1 MIIDVDGFLDDCMK
15 DKVFETF
22 FMIIYNRKKNNDQS
36 YQT

>member
-15 DKVFETF
+15 DKGLETF
-22 FMIIYNRKKNNDQS
+22 FMIIHNRKKNNDQS